1 MFAAKVSGKVWV
13 RMANA
18 ICNYMREHHGR
29 DGCSDEQFPTREEII
44 TLIEPEKFGKKPG
57 VGKATRAA
65 FGDFVDFLRLEKI
78 KIEDIQKARDAG
90 DFDKW
95 ASQMAMKQ
103 CQRFRLSNEV
113 YFVISGLMRM
123 ARDFEEKPV
132 EEKSV
137 GETLGGCKHT
147 AHPYACGLAYC
158 HNNHRNKLEVDDLVV
173 SDDDQV
179 PAKGTKTG

>member
-123 ARDFEEKPV
+123 ARDFEEK
-132 EEKSV
+132 SV
-137 GETLGGCKHT
+137 GEDSET
-147 AHPYACGLAYC
+147 APRVVIGDMAEAADVIYPGLFSQKPQEK
-158 HNNHRNKLEVDDLVV
+158 NDD
-173 SDDDQV
+173 
-179 PAKGTKTG
+179 